1 MRTIHSDEVI
11 VDIGGNMDNRYG
23 YNFKNKELF
32 IKSNKKTTGMKHSAE
47 VLEER
52 WLSFTHNKE
61 ELL

>member
-1 MRTIHSDEVI
+1 
-11 VDIGGNMDNRYG
+11 
-23 YNFKNKELF
+23 
-32 IKSNKKTTGMKHSAE
+32 MKHSAE